1 MNYALIPGSQVSP
14 RYLMLC
20 GLSHGQ
26 PPRENVKYSPLAFVM
41 QNGFKA
47 SYPRRIILLRIVGQA
62 SPAAMNIRIS
72 KQ

>member
-26 PPRENVKYSPLAFVM
+26 PPRENVKYSLLAFVM

-47 SYPRRIILLRIVGQA
+47 SCPPENYFIKNSRAGFSSRDEYPHF
-62 SPAAMNIRIS
+62 
-72 KQ
+72 